1 MAVALATGTM
11 LTIGMAPASANV
23 ASTPTSESA
32 VSYELS
38 VGGESTTLAEGQS
51 VVYPMV
57 PTDPDAGVVY
67 PGDYGTITVTAAGGV
82 YHYDI
87 AMSVPVTNF
96 IGAFSIM
103 DLTSG
108 LSGGSVTEL
117 IFSGDV
123 PTSRLRN
130 HTYPAR
136 SRERRFLQALPLLTQ
151 HRTTRR
157 TPTTTSDKSG
167 SQLHTSETQH
177 ESRRRAKNSHQ

>member
-23 ASTPTSESA
+23 ASAPTSESA
-32 VSYELS
+32 ASYELS

-57 PTDPDAGVVY
+57 PTNPDAGVVY

-87 AMSVPVTNF
+87 AMSVPVTDF

-103 DLTSG
+103 DLISG
-108 LSGGSVTEL
+108 LSSGSVTEL

-130 HTYPAR
+130 HTY
-136 SRERRFLQALPLLTQ
+136 
-151 HRTTRR
+151 
-157 TPTTTSDKSG
+157 SG
-167 SQLHTSETQH
+167 TIAGEAFFAGVSVAHTAPNNTVFTY
-177 ESRRRAKNSHQ
+177 NDF